1 MGDRGVRGGFYG
13 QPDNFGN
20 NLHGIV
26 GDPLG
31 RDGNA
36 HIPPQITRAPVLI
49 PGRVI
54 YKPVVVSSKPTITT
68 TTTTISTE
76 EGDAGILK
84 RHEYAFYIVHLIIIL
99 ALLFLLFR
107 IAFFRIKRKTR
118 ELASRF
124 GSWLTNK
131 NNSSSSSNNHR
142 N

>member
-49 PGRVI
+49 PGKVI
-54 YKPVVVSSKPTITT
+54 HKPAVVSSKPTTT
-68 TTTTISTE
+68 TTTTSTE
-76 EGDAGILK
+76 DGDAGILK

-107 IAFFRIKRKTR
+107 IAFFRIRRKTR

-131 NNSSSSSNNHR
+131 NNNNHR